1 MKPWLY
7 RGPKLGVCETLLLE
21 LWLEDGNEIKNHLQ
35 AEMNLKA
42 LEAFSLAL
50 WSLYTLAFTSH
61 KPEAVVCSVKKV
73 FLKISQ
79 NSQQSNCARVS
90 FFNKVSSLTSG
101 EPLAQ
106 VLSCKFCEI
115 FKNRFFYKTTPVA
128 AFDKYLCF
136 CHSAIKS
143 SFTFSFLSACNIDIK
158 IFFLLSPSKS
168 CFVYRRYFIKVRPSP
183 SKKKCVICFIESPL
197 KMMKNAYWSRDML
210 NFNLQKKVW
219 N

>member
-90 FFNKVSSLTSG
+90 FLIKFQAWRLVSLWHRCFPVNFAKFLKTDFFTKRLRWLLLTSIC
-101 EPLAQ
+101 
-106 VLSCKFCEI
+106 V
-115 FKNRFFYKTTPVA
+115 
-128 AFDKYLCF
+128 
-136 CHSAIKS
+136 SAI
-143 SFTFSFLSACNIDIK
+143 
-158 IFFLLSPSKS
+158 
-168 CFVYRRYFIKVRPSP
+168 R
-183 SKKKCVICFIESPL
+183 
-197 KMMKNAYWSRDML
+197 
-210 NFNLQKKVW
+210 Q
-219 N
+219 

>member
-42 LEAFSLAL
+42 LEAFSVAL

-115 FKNRFFYKTTPVA
+115 FQKQIFLQNNSGG
-128 AFDKYLCF
+128 CF
-136 CHSAIKS
+136 WHV
-143 SFTFSFLSACNIDIK
+143 FVFLPFCNK
-158 IFFLLSPSKS
+158 IFIYFQFFICMQYWHQNFFSTKSFKELL
-168 CFVYRRYFIKVRPSP
+168 C
-183 SKKKCVICFIESPL
+183 
-197 KMMKNAYWSRDML
+197 
-210 NFNLQKKVW
+210 LQKIFH
-219 N
+219 